1 MFDRV
6 LNASLKVYLAKNV
19 FPFSREGIGLVPTLF
34 SFSNE
39 ILQKTFPALGNI
51 FFHVFFLDQLE
62 VVVLFLEFLEIL

>member
-19 FPFSREGIGLVPTLF
+19 FSFSREGIGLVPTLF

-39 ILQKTFPALGNI
+39 ILQKTFPALRNI